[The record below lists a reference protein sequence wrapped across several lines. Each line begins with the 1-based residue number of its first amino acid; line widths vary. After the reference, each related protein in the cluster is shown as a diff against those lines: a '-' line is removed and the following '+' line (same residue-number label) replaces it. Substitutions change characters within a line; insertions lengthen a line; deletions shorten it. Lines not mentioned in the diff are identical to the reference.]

1 MADDNF
7 DSELNRLRPTLL
19 RFAVLQL
26 RDEQAAEDAV
36 QDTLLAA
43 FEGRARFAGRAQL
56 KTWVVAILKNKIVDR
71 IRQRSREAPLPEVG
85 EYACESEEFDALFAA
100 DGHWQEPPADW
111 GDPAK
116 ALEQGRFYEVL
127 ELCMKAL
134 PENLARVFLMREI
147 LEMETD
153 EICKELAISS
163 SNCWVVLY
171 RARMRLRECL
181 QLRWFGEGAEAE

>member
-1 MADDNF
+1 MPDNEF
-7 DSELNRLRPTLL
+7 DSALNRLRPTLM

-26 RDEQAAEDAV
+26 RDEQSAEDVV

-43 FEGRARFAGRAQL
+43 LQGRERFAGRAQL
-56 KTWVVAILKNKIVDR
+56 KTWLISILKNKIVDR
-71 IRQRSREAPLPEVG
+71 IRQRSREAPLPETG
-85 EYACESEEFDALFAA
+85 DNEAEDFDALFAE
-100 DGHWQEPPADW
+100 DGHWREAPADW
-111 GDPAK
+111 GDPAR
-116 ALEQGRFYEVL
+116 ALEQGRFFEVL

-147 LEMETD
+147 LEMETE
-153 EICKELAISS
+153 EICKELQISS

-181 QLRWFGEGAEAE
+181 QLRWFGEGVETA